1 METPQWSVMQYS
13 LGSEFW
19 YASNIAISLCVERM
33 PCLEHGAVTRRLYA
47 SAVYLHRV
55 FAPQVCTGNIQG
67 KLTRGKCLAELKTNV
82 RPDIS
87 HKVHLA
93 KFTTLV

>member
-1 METPQWSVMQYS
+1 M
-13 LGSEFW
+13 LGAW
-19 YASNIAISLCVERM
+19 GGDASTIRLRYTLP
-33 PCLEHGAVTRRLYA
+33 PCICTA
-47 SAVYLHRV
+47 SLHRK

-67 KLTRGKCLAELKTNV
+67 KLTRGKYIAELKTNV

-93 KFTTLV
+93 QFTTLE